1 MTEQELKKRIAKLEA
16 LFVGTSYEG
25 EKQAA
30 KNNLDRLLDRL
41 QKEQAKEKISE
52 MKFTGLTPHSKK
64 LFMALLSRYGLKAY
78 RYYRQKYTT
87 VMVKGPRDFIN
98 DVVWAEFLELDELL
112 EEHLDEVTDRIISQ
126 NICSTVQEEREVQQL
141 GG

>member
-1 MTEQELKKRIAKLEA
+1 MNERELEIRIAKLEA
-16 LFVGTSYEG
+16 LFAGTPYEG

-30 KNNLDRLLDRL
+30 KQNLDRLLDRL
-41 QKEQAKEKISE
+41 HQEQARDQVAE
-52 MKFTGLTPHSKK
+52 MKYTGLTTQSKK
-64 LFMALLSRYGLKAY
+64 LFIALLSRYGLRPY

-87 VMVKGPRDFIN
+87 VMVKGPQDFLN
-98 DVVWAEFLELDELL
+98 NVVWAEFLQLNDLL

-126 NICSTVQEEREVQQL
+126 NICSSVEEEKEIKQL